1 MITKTYTLRSNDW
14 IHTPSLIRMAVDQ
27 FVFNPDWSIKLLRE
41 GYQLPPKIA
50 KGLASGKIPFWVEE
64 ESVVFNA

>member
-1 MITKTYTLRSNDW
+1 MTRTYTLRSNDW

-27 FVFNPDWSIKLLRE
+27 FVFNPNWSIKLLRE

-50 KGLASGKIPFWVEE
+50 EDIASGAITYAIEGD
-64 ESVVFNA
+64 SVVFNA

>member
-1 MITKTYTLRSNDW
+1 MVRL
-14 IHTPSLIRMAVDQ
+14 AVDQ
-27 FVFNPDWSIKLLRE
+27 FTFNPDWSIKLLTD
-41 GYQLPPKIA
+41 GFNLPPKIA